1 MALLNDIVVKEHVL
15 LASLQKMKTESLAIV
30 KKSIHDVWIN
40 NGGCTKCGGRGWVVV
55 WDTMDSITACYAEY
69 GKCPAE
75 NCTASTVGLDASY
88 YSKYDSNRG
97 LANPMLENG
106 QYVGVIEPINI
117 LIAIVSQRINE
128 LESQYQL
135 KKGSIV
141 EVKKGRKVKIG
152 TKGTVVGFSVNEWG
166 QKCGIKDSDG
176 KVHWTSTDNVCVIEP
191 NK

>member
-1 MALLNDIVVKEHVL
+1 MALNNDIVVKEHVL
-15 LASLQKMKTESLAIV
+15 LASLQKMKTESLVIV

-75 NCTASTVGLDASY
+75 NCTANTVGLDASY